1 MTWFLKLYPSCL
13 GVCSSICQLGS
24 DYFYCI
30 FTNMLVLPKL
40 SSADMAEES
49 WWSLRINPQSEAF
62 GRRWEFRSCS
72 YMHWWSVCVTAL
84 THVCW
89 PNSCNNLRHDC
100 PPLFI
105 SAAEGMCPYISVSLV
120 QSTAVRRKYFH
131 PLYTFICQ
139 NESWDSRGIWRADF
153 SQLCSQAASPG
164 RERWGEQLVRAVA
177 SAVTGTL
184 ARTPQSKPF
193 RSFRFWRMVNAL
205 KEKKWIGLSKIVKLP
220 QQSRRKHSCAVPPEH
235 WTDVNN
241 AGFIA

>member
-1 MTWFLKLYPSCL
+1 MLCLQLQLLKQSLHKKESFNYFVTDKPPSLPPSFPKWRFLKLYPSCL

-40 SSADMAEES
+40 SSTDMAEES

-72 YMHWWSVCVTAL
+72 YMHWWSVRVTAL

-120 QSTAVRRKYFH
+120 QSAAVRRKYF
-131 PLYTFICQ
+131 
-139 NESWDSRGIWRADF
+139 
-153 SQLCSQAASPG
+153 SPPVHIYMPK
-164 RERWGEQLVRAVA
+164 RELR
-177 SAVTGTL
+177 
-184 ARTPQSKPF
+184 
-193 RSFRFWRMVNAL
+193 
-205 KEKKWIGLSKIVKLP
+205 
-220 QQSRRKHSCAVPPEH
+220 
-235 WTDVNN
+235 
-241 AGFIA
+241 